1 VLSEGGR
8 IVVSKGTGV
17 GPTRLAAFDKALLA
31 AGVENYNLIRLSS
44 VIPPGTAIERARYVS
59 DPDEYGRRLYVVMA
73 EQRASEPGEGAYAGL
88 GWVQEPGDG
97 RGLFVECE
105 GVSHE
110 NVHDEI
116 VATLDSMTE
125 SRLRDYG
132 PVESEIAGI
141 ECTGRPVAAVVIAV
155 YKSEPWG

>member
-1 VLSEGGR
+1 VR
-8 IVVSKGTGV
+8 IVVSHGTGE
-17 GPTRLAAFDKALLA
+17 GPTPLAAFDRALLA

-44 VIPPGTAIERARYVS
+44 VIPPGAEVVRTRHVS
-59 DPDEYGRRLYVVMA
+59 PPDEYGRRLYVVMA
-73 EQRASEPGEGAYAGL
+73 EQRATVRGEGAYAGL

-105 GVSHE
+105 GVSHAG
-110 NVHDEI
+110 VRDEI
-116 VATLDSMTE
+116 VSTLDSMTA
-125 SRLRDYG
+125 SRGRDYG

-141 ECTGRPVAAVVIAV
+141 ECSSRPVAAVVVAV

>member
-1 VLSEGGR
+1 MR
-8 IVVSKGTGV
+8 IVVSRGTGE
-17 GPTRLAAFDKALLA
+17 GPTQLAAFDKALLA

-44 VIPPGTAIERARYVS
+44 VIPPGSAIARGRFVTE
-59 DPDEYGRRLYVVMA
+59 PGEYGKRLYIVMA
-73 EQRASEPGEGAYAGL
+73 EQRSATPGQGAYAGL

-110 NVHDEI
+110 HVHDEI

-155 YKSEPWG
+155 YKSEAWG

>member
-1 VLSEGGR
+1 VR
-8 IVVSKGTGV
+8 IVVSRGTGE
-17 GPTRLAAFDKALLA
+17 GPTSLAAFDSALLA

-44 VIPPGTAIERARYVS
+44 VIPPGAGIERCRFAT

-73 EQRASEPGEGAYAGL
+73 EQRATEPGEGAYAGL

-105 GVSHE
+105 GKSHAD
-110 NVHDEI
+110 VHDEI
-116 VATLDSMTE
+116 AATLDSMTAG
-125 SRLRDYG
+125 RRRDYG
-132 PVESEIAGI
+132 PVESEIAGV

-155 YKSEPWG
+155 YKSEGWG

>member
-1 VLSEGGR
+1 VR
-8 IVVSKGTGV
+8 IVVTRGTGV
-17 GPTRLAAFDKALLA
+17 GPTSLAAFDKALLA
-31 AGVENYNLIRLSS
+31 AGIENYNLIPLSS
-44 VIPPGTAIERARYVS
+44 VIPPGAEIERARYDT
-59 DPDEYGRRLYVVMA
+59 DPDEYGRRLYVVKA
-73 EQRASEPGEGAYAGL
+73 EQRATEPGTGAYAGV

-105 GVSHE
+105 GTTYE

-116 VATLDSMTE
+116 FATLDSMTE

>member
-1 VLSEGGR
+1 VR
-8 IVVSKGTGV
+8 IVVSRGTGK
-17 GPTRLAAFDKALLA
+17 GPTALAAFDSALLA

-44 VIPPGTAIERARYVS
+44 VIPPGANIERRRYIS

-73 EQRASEPGEGAYAGL
+73 EQRASVPGEGAYAGL
-88 GWVQEPGDG
+88 GWVQEPSDG

-105 GVSHE
+105 GATHAD
-110 NVHDEI
+110 VHDEI
-116 VATLDSMTE
+116 VATLDSMTA
-125 SRLRDYG
+125 SRGRDYG
-132 PVESEIAGI
+132 PVHSEVTGV

>member
-1 VLSEGGR
+1 MR
-8 IVVSKGTGV
+8 IVVSRGTGV
-17 GPTRLAAFDKALLA
+17 GPTPLAAFDKALLA

-44 VIPPGTAIERARYVS
+44 VIPPGAWIDRARYVS
-59 DPDEYGRRLYVVMA
+59 DPNEYGRRLNVVMA
-73 EQRASEPGEGAYAGL
+73 EQRATEPGEGAYAGI

-105 GVSHE
+105 GATQE
-110 NVHDEI
+110 DVHDQI

-132 PVESEIAGI
+132 SVESEIVGI

>member
-1 VLSEGGR
+1 VR
-8 IVVSKGTGV
+8 IVVSRGTGE
-17 GPTRLAAFDKALLA
+17 GPTPLAAFDKALLS

-44 VIPPGTAIERARYVS
+44 VIPPDSEIERARFVS
-59 DPDEYGRRLYVVMA
+59 DEDEYGRRLFVVMA
-73 EQRASEPGEGAYAGL
+73 EQRATVPGDGAYAGL

-105 GVSHE
+105 GPSHAD
-110 NVHDEI
+110 VHDEI
-116 VATLDSMTE
+116 ISTLDSMAE
-125 SRLRDYG
+125 SRRRDYG

>member
-1 VLSEGGR
+1 MR
-8 IVVSKGTGV
+8 IVVSRGTGE
-17 GPTRLAAFDKALLA
+17 GPTPLAAFDKALLA

-44 VIPPGTAIERARYVS
+44 VIPPGSAIERSRFVTE
-59 DPDEYGRRLYVVMA
+59 PDEYGKRLYVVMA
-73 EQRASEPGEGAYAGL
+73 EQRATVPGEGAYAGV

-105 GVSHE
+105 GPSHE
-110 NVHDEI
+110 DVHDEI
-116 VATLDSMTE
+116 VATLDSMAE

>member
-1 VLSEGGR
+1 MR
-8 IVVSKGTGV
+8 IVVTCGTGV
-17 GPTRLAAFDKALLA
+17 GPTSLAAFDKALLA
-31 AGVENYNLIRLSS
+31 AGIENYNLIPLSS
-44 VIPPGTAIERARYVS
+44 VIPPGAEIERAQYVTN
-59 DPDEYGRRLYVVMA
+59 PDEYGRRLYVVKA
-73 EQRASEPGEGAYAGL
+73 EQRATEPGTGAYAGV
-88 GWVQEPGDG
+88 GWVQEPADG

-105 GVSHE
+105 GTTYEGVHE
-110 NVHDEI
+110 EI

-132 PVESEIAGI
+132 SVESEIAGI

>member
-1 VLSEGGR
+1 VR
-8 IVVSKGTGV
+8 IVVSRGTGE
-17 GPTRLAAFDKALLA
+17 GPTPLAAFDKALLG

-44 VIPPGTAIERARYVS
+44 VIPPGSAIERARFTTE
-59 DPDEYGRRLYVVMA
+59 PDEYGRRLYVVMA
-73 EQRASEPGEGAYAGL
+73 EQRATEPGDGAYAGL

-105 GVSHE
+105 GASHE
-110 NVHDEI
+110 DVHDEI

-125 SRLRDYG
+125 SRRRDYG

>member
-1 VLSEGGR
+1 VR
-8 IVVSKGTGV
+8 IVVSHGTGE
-17 GPTRLAAFDKALLA
+17 GPTPLAAFDKALLA

-44 VIPPGTAIERARYVS
+44 VIPPGAEIERVRFAS

-73 EQRASEPGEGAYAGL
+73 EQRATEPGEGAYAGL

-105 GVSHE
+105 GTTHADVRE
-110 NVHDEI
+110 EI
-116 VATLDSMTE
+116 VLTLGSMTE
-125 SRLRDYG
+125 SRFRDYG
-132 PVESEIAGI
+132 PVESEITGI

>member
-1 VLSEGGR
+1 VR
-8 IVVSKGTGV
+8 IVVSRGTGE
-17 GPTRLAAFDKALLA
+17 GPTPLAAFDKALLA

-44 VIPPGTAIERARYVS
+44 VIPVGCAIQRGRFAS
-59 DPDEYGRRLYVVMA
+59 DPDEYGQRLYVVMA
-73 EQRASEPGEGAYAGL
+73 EQRAHEPGTGAYAGL

-105 GVSHE
+105 GTSHTDV
-110 NVHDEI
+110 NDEI

-125 SRLRDYG
+125 SRYRDYG
-132 PVESEIAGI
+132 PVESEITGI
-141 ECTGRPVAAVVIAV
+141 ECTGRPVAAVVVAV